1 MLLPGSDEREGN
13 AAARDG
19 GGILATFDE
28 RMNFVSALSA
38 SASMMGSCG
47 PALTLVEPASVSA
60 AILEGA
66 TATTLANTP
75 NVGPMGGYGDL
86 RGWTKLV
93 FTFQMVLG
101 RLELLTLLALF
112 TPSFW
117 RR

>member
-1 MLLPGSDEREGN
+1 MTG
-13 AAARDG
+13 
-19 GGILATFDE
+19 
-28 RMNFVSALSA
+28 
-38 SASMMGSCG
+38 
-47 PALTLVEPASVSA
+47 
-60 AILEGA
+60 
-66 TATTLANTP
+66 